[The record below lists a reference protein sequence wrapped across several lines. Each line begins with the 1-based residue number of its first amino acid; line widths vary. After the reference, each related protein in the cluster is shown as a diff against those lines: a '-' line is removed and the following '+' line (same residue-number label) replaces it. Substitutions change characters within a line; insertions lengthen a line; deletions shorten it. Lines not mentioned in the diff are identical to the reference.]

1 MPDLDECYRILGL
14 TSGASPGEIRSA
26 YLDLVKVWHPDRF
39 THDPKLKLKA
49 QDQLRVI
56 NAAYERLKSV
66 GPRPSSR
73 GPNAPRTYPTPPP
86 SPPTPQGHTASEPQG
101 PPPPFRRFSLTGI
114 YWLIPAVALI
124 LIVVVSRETSHK
136 PPALS
141 SAIDKGRA
149 SEGEPL
155 QTQQKQPSPDASA
168 RYAEWYSSRH
178 PERQQEQL
186 SPDASAS
193 FTIPSPEELERYYAV
208 YRNPYVQHLR
218 KALNVYLSGQAEG
231 IEGSAVGGYRE
242 GKTIPGLASFDKSYY
257 RSPFVVFSVSGHI
270 GGGMGIT
277 LLFQQRPDRLFW
289 AWVYRTSDGEYVLR
303 QFGSDDLPPER
314 VKELVTKLKA
324 ERALK

>member
-168 RYAEWYSSRH
+168 
-178 PERQQEQL
+178 
-186 SPDASAS
+186 S

-257 RSPFVVFSVSGHI
+257 RSPFVVFS
-270 GGGMGIT
+270 
-277 LLFQQRPDRLFW
+277 
-289 AWVYRTSDGEYVLR
+289 
-303 QFGSDDLPPER
+303 
-314 VKELVTKLKA
+314 
-324 ERALK
+324 